1 MKYLKITAIVFAIG
15 LLLQVY
21 AYVNLMVSYKY
32 EVDLMETNINTEENI
47 TTQEKAKRLAHMEQ
61 RKTEIEQQKKQ
72 TKILF
77 WVFLIGLVVVLYF
90 LFYKNKVA

>member
-1 MKYLKITAIVFAIG
+1 MKYLKITAIVFAVG

-21 AYVNLMVSYKY
+21 AHINLMVSYKY
-32 EVDLMETNINTEENI
+32 EVDLMETHVKVSEKMTDK
-47 TTQEKAKRLAHMEQ
+47 EKAEEYDRIKE
-61 RKTEIEQQKKQ
+61 RKTEIEQQQKQ

-90 LFYKNKVA
+90 RF